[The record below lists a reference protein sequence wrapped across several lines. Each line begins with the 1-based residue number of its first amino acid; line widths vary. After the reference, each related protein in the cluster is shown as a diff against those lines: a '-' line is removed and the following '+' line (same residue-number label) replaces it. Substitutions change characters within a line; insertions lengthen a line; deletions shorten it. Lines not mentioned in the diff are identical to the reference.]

1 VTDGSSQALHDL
13 DHVRRVVAETCFPIE
28 PTAPVPGRV
37 GLEIE
42 TFPVRVLADGTPLE
56 RVPIEPL
63 TDLIDHPASLSRSGW
78 LHEPSAAPLFRLTGG
93 GSLNFEP
100 GGQLEHSTAI
110 HDDAAGALA
119 ELDWVACTVDEI
131 LDGEDVVMASAGTDV
146 WLPNGHV
153 PQQLRAPRYPA
164 MAAYFDRRGPDGAVM
179 MRRTCSLQVNLD
191 LGPDGDL
198 PQRWLLANLAAP
210 LLTATF
216 ATSPAPGLVS
226 SRALTWQRL
235 DPTRTGFPRLLVDGS
250 SATPAEQMTVA
261 ALEADVLLLRNPE
274 PPWEPGVPGWTFG
287 DWLRDGHSGRGR
299 PTEDD
304 LRYHLTTMFLEV
316 RPRGFMEQ
324 RSIDCLP
331 ARLRPVP
338 VVLLAGLIEDP
349 RARAAGLSVLE
360 RHLTALPAL
369 LRRSATAGLGDPLLG
384 ALAAE
389 VWQLALEGA
398 GRLPAGYLD
407 TDGQRLAADFLDRF
421 TLRRRCPADELRE
434 ALVASPAA
442 ALAWASEPV
451 PNPNQTLPL

>member
-1 VTDGSSQALHDL
+1 MTDGSSQALRDL
-13 DHVRRVVAETCFPIE
+13 DHVRRIVAETCFPSE
-28 PTAPVPGRV
+28 PSAPVPGRV

-42 TFPVRVLADGTPLE
+42 VFPVRVLADGTPLE

-63 TDLIDHPASLSRSGW
+63 TDLIDHPPSLSRSGW
-78 LHEPSAAPLFRLTGG
+78 LREPYATPLFRITGG
-93 GSLNFEP
+93 GTLNFEP
-100 GGQLEHSTAI
+100 GGQLEHSTAT
-110 HDDAAGALA
+110 HEDAAGALA
-119 ELDWVACTVDEI
+119 ELDRVACTVESI
-131 LDGEDVVMASAGTDV
+131 LGREDVVLAGAGADV

-191 LGPDGDL
+191 LGTDGDL
-198 PQRWLLANLAAP
+198 PERWLLANLAAP
-210 LLTATF
+210 LLTASF
-216 ATSPAPGLVS
+216 ACSPGPGLVS

-250 SATPAEQMTVA
+250 GAGPTEQLTVA

-287 DWLRDGHSGRGR
+287 DWLRDGHRLRGR

-331 ARLRPVP
+331 ARLRQVP
-338 VVLLAGLIEDP
+338 VVLLAGLVEDP
-349 RARAAGLSVLE
+349 HARAAGRAVLE
-360 RHLTALPAL
+360 RHQTALPEL
-369 LRRSATAGLGDPLLG
+369 LRRSATVGLGDPLLG

-398 GRLPAGYLD
+398 GRLPPGYLD
-407 TDGQRLAADFLDRF
+407 GDGPRLAADFLDRY

-434 ALVASPAA
+434 ALAAGPAA

-451 PNPNQTLPL
+451 PNQTLRL